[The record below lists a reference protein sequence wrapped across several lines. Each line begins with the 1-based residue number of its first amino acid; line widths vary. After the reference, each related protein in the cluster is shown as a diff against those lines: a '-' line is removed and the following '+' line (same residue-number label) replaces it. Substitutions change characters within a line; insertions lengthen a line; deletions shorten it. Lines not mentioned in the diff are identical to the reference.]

1 MTTAINLAEL
11 PDPDIIETLDLEDI
25 IQANKEYLVSLY
37 SAPDRPSIEQT
48 LALESEPLVK
58 FIELLSYREL
68 MLRARYNDEARAL
81 LLAKS
86 TGSNLDHIAF
96 TYYRGATRLVIV
108 EADPDAIPPIEE
120 VLESDFDFRNRVA
133 LKPESYSTAGPT
145 EAYIFHALTASGQ
158 VKSAT
163 ATSPQPGTTV
173 VTILSRIDSG
183 IPTPALLDIVATAL
197 DADKTRPLS
206 EEVVVQA
213 AEIIEYSLAVE
224 LYIYSGPDNSLVETN
239 AEGALAAY
247 TQAAHIL
254 GENISMSAL
263 DKAAHQPG
271 VQHANITITGPA
283 VVDNQVIVSK
293 LQAAF
298 CTGINITTHQVTD

>member
-25 IQANKEYLVSLY
+25 IQINKDYLVSLY
-37 SAPDRPSIEQT
+37 PADEKAAIERT
-48 LALESEPLVK
+48 LALESDPLVK

-81 LLAKS
+81 LLAKA

-96 TYYRGATRLVIV
+96 TYFRSATRLVIV
-108 EADPDAIPPIEE
+108 EADPDANPPIEE
-120 VLESDFDFRNRVA
+120 ELESDTDFRNRVA

-145 EAYIFHALTASGQ
+145 EAYIFHARTASGQ

-173 VTILSRIDSG
+173 VTILSRTDDG
-183 IPTPALLDIVATAL
+183 MPTQDLLDTVYAAL
-197 DADKTRPLS
+197 DDEEIRPLS
-206 EEVVVQA
+206 EEVIVQA

-224 LYIYSGPDNSLVETN
+224 LFIYSGPDNSLVESA
-239 AEGALAAY
+239 AESALQAY
-247 TQAAHIL
+247 TQAAHVL
-254 GENISMSAL
+254 DENISMSAL

-271 VQHANITITGPA
+271 VQHANITIIGPDLA
-283 VVDNQVIVSK
+283 DNQLVISK
-293 LQAAF
+293 LQAAY
-298 CTGINITTHQVTD
+298 CTAINITTHQVTD